1 MFLSGINT
9 TVTYQQSLKKKVYNK
24 HRALRNYE
32 RNKAK
37 MNKRGN
43 FDPPMAE
50 NRF

>member
-1 MFLSGINT
+1 MFL
-9 TVTYQQSLKKKVYNK
+9 LKVILRFRLLLYDM
-24 HRALRNYE
+24 HRALRKYK

-37 MNKRGN
+37 MNKRDN